1 MTEHHAIVIIGSGFS
16 GLGMAIALARAGR
29 SDFVVLEQA
38 AGLGG
43 TWRDNRYP
51 GAACDVPSHLYS
63 FSFAQSPEWTRRFA
77 PQPEILAYLEGCADR
92 FDVRRFIRFETEVT
106 GARWDDATDT
116 WHLTTTKG
124 PMSARVVI
132 AGTGPLSRPAP
143 VDIPGL
149 ASFGGAMFH
158 SSRWSASADLDGRD
172 VAVIGTG
179 ASAIQIVP
187 AIAPR
192 VRRLLV
198 FQRTP
203 PWIIPRDD
211 HAISPVTRALYRAVP
226 PLLTLRRD
234 LIYLSLEWRAT
245 GFVVRPRLMKLF
257 SRLAKKHLEAQVSD
271 PVLRDKL
278 TPRYVMGC
286 KRVLLSDDYYPA
298 LVRPNVELVTEPI
311 DHVVPD
317 GIVTADGATRRLD
330 AIVLATGFMASEAV
344 VPFPITGRDGVSL
357 DDAWRG
363 GPTAYLGTTVA
374 GFPNL
379 FLIVGPNTGLGH
391 NSMVFMIES
400 QIAYVEGALAAM
412 ARDGLVRVE
421 VDARAQHTFNEELD
435 RRLAKTVWQT
445 GGCSSWYQT
454 SSGRNTTLWPGFTF
468 EFRRRTRRFDRERY
482 VTKRA

>member
-1 MTEHHAIVIIGSGFS
+1 MSEHFPIVIIGSGFS
-16 GLGMAIALARAGR
+16 GLGMAIALARSGR

-63 FSFAQSPEWTRRFA
+63 FSFAQNPDWTRRFA
-77 PQPEILAYLEGCADR
+77 PQREILAYLEQCADR

-106 GARWDDATDT
+106 GARFDEASST
-116 WHLTTTKG
+116 WHLTTSKG
-124 PMSARVVI
+124 PVSARVVI

-143 VDIPGL
+143 VDLPGL
-149 ASFGGAMFH
+149 DTFAGEQFH
-158 SSRWSASADLDGRD
+158 SSRWRASASLDGRD

-192 VRRLLV
+192 VRRLFV

-211 HAISPVTRALYRAVP
+211 RAISTTQRSLFRSVPALQR
-226 PLLTLRRD
+226 LRRE

-257 SRLAKKHLEAQVSD
+257 SQLARRHLAAQVPD
-271 PVLRDKL
+271 PVLRAKL
-278 TPRYVMGC
+278 TPGYVMGC

-311 DHVVPD
+311 ERVEPT
-317 GIVTADGATRRLD
+317 GIITEGGAKKVD

-344 VPFPITGRDGVSL
+344 VPFPITGRGGVTL
-357 DDAWRG
+357 DDAWKRG
-363 GPTAYLGTTVA
+363 PSAYLGTTVA

-391 NSMVFMIES
+391 NSMVYMIES
-400 QIAYVEGALAAM
+400 QLAYIHDALDAM
-412 ARDGLVRVE
+412 AREGLVSVE
-421 VDARAQHTFNEELD
+421 VEAHAQHAFNEELD

-445 GGCSSWYQT
+445 GGCTSWYQT

-468 EFRRRTRRFDRERY
+468 EFRRRTRRFDRDHY